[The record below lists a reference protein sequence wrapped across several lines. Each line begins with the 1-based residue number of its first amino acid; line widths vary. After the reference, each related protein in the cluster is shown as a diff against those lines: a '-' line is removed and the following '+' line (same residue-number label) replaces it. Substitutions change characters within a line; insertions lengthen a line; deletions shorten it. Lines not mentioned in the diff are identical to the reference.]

1 MDENRGQRNGIA
13 ILCGERNMD
22 LPLYCILNGETAV
35 KAVKTDEGGIA
46 VFEYYPEDDEF
57 RGNIALLNRILSD
70 DLDVKYVTAEEFNDF
85 VEREGSKYRAD
96 PQLMR
101 NAKIAAMQRARKL
114 VVVAVEQVDP
124 ERARVLKAEFPEDVE
139 SRGLKQEK
147 DLKYEEVL
155 TRRLLETVADLNA
168 ELVKT
173 SVRAA
178 WRITGLFDPPRGKSP
193 DKTP

>member
-1 MDENRGQRNGIA
+1 MN
-13 ILCGERNMD
+13 

-35 KAVKTDEGGIA
+35 KTVETDEGGIA
-46 VFEYYPEDDEF
+46 VFEYYPEDDDF
-57 RGNIALLNRILSD
+57 RSNIGLLNRILSD

-96 PQLMR
+96 PQLR
-101 NAKIAAMQRARKL
+101 RSTKIAAMQRARKL
-114 VVVAVEQVDP
+114 VILAVEQVDP
-124 ERARVLKAEFPEDVE
+124 ERAGVLKAEFPEGVE
-139 SRGLKQEK
+139 SRGRAEER
-147 DLKYEEVL
+147 DLKYEGEL

-168 ELVKT
+168 ELVKI

-178 WRITGLFDPPRGKSP
+178 RRITGLFDPPWGSSP